1 MCVCVC
7 VCMCLRLPTDTILQ
21 GERALGESTQQKER
35 RVYEVSRIFGKI
47 QTLDEERQ
55 LITLDEEGQYKI
67 IG

>member
-1 MCVCVC
+1 MCV
-7 VCMCLRLPTDTILQ
+7 RLTTDTILQ

-55 LITLDEEGQYKI
+55 LITLDEEGQ
-67 IG
+67 